1 MKRLLAY
8 TIAAAALAAA
18 PTVASATTLFGQAD
32 LADQTSTPTSL
43 VFTAGS
49 ASTTVSFAG
58 FNVPSFIHLN
68 DIELTVTGGSTN
80 LLGQTFTFTPAAGT
94 NSSGRAC
101 TDASQNGPGA
111 FGTNNL
117 SFGSVC
123 TDVFDTFSQTIATPV
138 GTSFTL
144 SFLLSNSGTPNG
156 LVINATDAITSVPEP
171 ATWAM
176 MLLGFGAVGL
186 SLRFRR
192 KKALATAAA

>member
-1 MKRLLAY
+1 MRRLLAY

-18 PTVASATTLFGQAD
+18 PAVASATTLFGQAD
-32 LADQTSTPTSL
+32 LSNQSDTPMSL

-58 FNVPSFIHLN
+58 YNVPSFIDLTN
-68 DIELTVTGGSTN
+68 IELTVTGGSTN
-80 LLGQTFTFTPAAGT
+80 LLGQTFDFTPAAGT

-101 TDASQNGPGA
+101 SDASQSGPGA

-123 TDVFDTFSQTIATPV
+123 VGAFDTFSQTIATPI

-144 SFLLSNSGTPNG
+144 SFLLSNSDTPNG
-156 LVINATDAITSVPEP
+156 LVVNATDAVTSVPEP

-176 MLLGFGAVGL
+176 MLVGFAAVGWQVRRGRRRDP
-186 SLRFRR
+186 LR
-192 KKALATAAA
+192 A